1 MGMRIN
7 QNIMALTAYRN
18 LSKSDESLQM
28 GLEKLSS
35 GFRINRAADDASGLV
50 ISENLR
56 SQIGGLN
63 QATRNAQDGINVVQT
78 AEGALN
84 EVQSILQRMR
94 DLAVQASNTGSSDVA
109 ARTAAQQEVAALSS
123 ELDRISASTKFGK
136 TALLDGTFGLSYA
149 STAANLNLV
158 GTGLVITATT
168 GQAFSIT
175 VNGVTAAVTVAVGTY
190 TTSAS
195 LQSALDTAVRA
206 GLSAVGQ
213 DPAAVK
219 VNVTDPGGYGV
230 VRVNFS
236 SSSAYTLTAGTGA
249 ADFLAQGAVT
259 AGAAATA
266 GTGGVFQVGANNVA
280 TDRISVAIGSVSSS
294 GLSLTGLDVIN
305 GANAAITSLD
315 AAITSVTST
324 RGALGAYQN
333 RFQHTINNLNVSVQN
348 LTASESQ
355 IRDTDMAQEMVRFT
369 RDQILVQAG
378 TAMLAQANAAPQSV
392 LKLLQ

>member
-109 ARTAAQQEVAALSS
+109 ARTAAQQEVTALSA

-168 GQAFSIT
+168 GRAFSIT

-249 ADFLAQGAVT
+249 ADFLSPGGVT

-305 GANAAITSLD
+305 GANAAITTLD
-315 AAITSVTST
+315 AAITSVTGT